1 MLRWLIAILFLAN
14 LLTFVTLRGM
24 FGPLPYAGVREPNHL
39 NRQIR
44 PDTLR
49 VQALSAAEAADQ
61 AVVGAPAPSPAI
73 AASELAQ

>member
-14 LLTFVTLRGM
+14 LLAFATLRGV
-24 FGPLPYAGVREPNHL
+24 FGPLPYAGAREPSHL
-39 NRQIR
+39 NRQIH

-73 AASELAQ
+73 AASALTQ